1 MKKNEPFTIYQIALF
16 LYLIALGGFIM
27 ILGIISF
34 AKLKLWLIA
43 VILGLPFAIY
53 LGLKIKEYI
62 YEGGLEE
69 YFKTKKQ

>member
-1 MKKNEPFTIYQIALF
+1 MKKNEPLTIYQIALF
-16 LYLIALGGFIM
+16 LYLIVFGSFIVV
-27 ILGIISF
+27 LGIISF

-53 LGLKIKEYI
+53 LGLKIKQYI

-69 YFKTKKQ
+69 DFKTKK

>member
-16 LYLIALGGFIM
+16 LYLITFGGFIM

-34 AKLKLWLIA
+34 AKLKIWLIA

-53 LGLKIKEYI
+53 LGLSIKKYV

-69 YFKTKKQ
+69 DFKTKK

>member
-16 LYLIALGGFIM
+16 LYLIALGSFIM
-27 ILGIISF
+27 VLGIISF

-53 LGLKIKEYI
+53 LGLKIKQYV

-69 YFKTKKQ
+69 DFKTKK

>member
-16 LYLIALGGFIM
+16 LYLIALGSFI
-27 ILGIISF
+27 IVLGIISF

-43 VILGLPFAIY
+43 VILWLPLAIY
-53 LGLKIKEYI
+53 VGLSIKKYV

-69 YFKTKKQ
+69 DFKTKK